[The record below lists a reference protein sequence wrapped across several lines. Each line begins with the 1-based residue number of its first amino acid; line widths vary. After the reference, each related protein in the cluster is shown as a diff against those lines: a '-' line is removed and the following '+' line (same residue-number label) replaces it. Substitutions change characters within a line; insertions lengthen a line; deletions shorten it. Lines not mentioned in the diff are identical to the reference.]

1 VSRGKEGTLNRRIAI
16 AALALAA
23 LFGLVRP
30 ALAAVDELLLCLPG
44 FPGTPAQA
52 QPYID
57 KMLRHL
63 EQKLG
68 KPEGSISGVYLSDGV
83 EADRA
88 IKNKRPSV
96 ALVGPSILAANHKA
110 LGMKVIAKLEVAGR
124 SQETYSIVAKKGGV
138 SSVAGLAGKRLS
150 GVVVNDEKF
159 VVNVLL
165 DKAVPMGSLQLV
177 PQKRPLKS
185 LRDVARGEADAAV
198 VDQSVVDSMQELP
211 EAADLVVIYTAKAV
225 PAPAVVVMGDGLADA
240 KALSG
245 ALVGM
250 CGRPDGK
257 ELCKTLTLTSITA
270 ATDKD
275 YKELLDRYGR

>member
-1 VSRGKEGTLNRRIAI
+1 
-16 AALALAA
+16 
-23 LFGLVRP
+23 
-30 ALAAVDELLLCLPG
+30 VDDLLLCLPG

-68 KPEGSISGVYLSDGV
+68 KPAGSITGVYLSDGV

-88 IKNKRPSV
+88 IKAQKPSV

-110 LGMKVIAKLEVAGR
+110 LGMKVIAKVEVSGR
-124 SQETYSIVAKKGGV
+124 SQEVFSIVAKKGGV
-138 SSVAGLAGKRLS
+138 SSAAGLAGKKVS
-150 GVVVNDEKF
+150 GVVVNDERF

-165 DKAVPMGSLQLV
+165 DKKVPMGSLKLI

-198 VDQSVVDSMQELP
+198 VDQSVVDSMKELP

-225 PAPAVVVMGDGLADA
+225 PAPAVVVMGDGVDDA
-240 KALSG
+240 AALKQ

-250 CGRPDGK
+250 CGQPDGA
-257 ELCKTLTLTSITA
+257 ELCKTLTLTAINA
-270 ATDKD
+270 ASDKD
-275 YKELLDRYGR
+275 YKDLLDRYGR

>member
-1 VSRGKEGTLNRRIAI
+1 LRTRIAL
-16 AALALAA
+16 AVFALVALV
-23 LFGLVRP
+23 GLVRP

-68 KPEGSISGVYLSDGV
+68 KPEGSIAGVYLSDGV
-83 EADRA
+83 EADRTLKA
-88 IKNKRPSV
+88 KKPSV

-110 LGMKVIAKLEVAGR
+110 LGMKVIAKVEVSGR
-124 SQETYSIVAKKGGV
+124 SQEVFSIVAKKGGV
-138 SSVAGLAGKRLS
+138 ASVAGLAGKRVS

-165 DKAVPMGSLQLV
+165 DKKVPMGSLVLV

-198 VDQSVVDSMQELP
+198 VDQSVVDSMKELP
-211 EAADLVVIYTAKAV
+211 EAADLVVIHTAKPV
-225 PAPAVVVMGDGLADA
+225 PAPAVVVMGNGIADTA
-240 KALSG
+240 ALKA

-250 CGRPDGK
+250 CARPDGA
-257 ELCKTLTLTSITA
+257 ELCKTLTLTAIKDAS
-270 ATDKD
+270 DKD
-275 YKELLDRYGR
+275 YKDLFTRYER

>member
-1 VSRGKEGTLNRRIAI
+1 MIREKDGILKPRIAL
-16 AALALAA
+16 AVFALAA
-23 LFGLVRP
+23 LVGLVRP

-68 KPEGSISGVYLSDGV
+68 KPVGSISGVYLSDGV
-83 EADRA
+83 EADKA
-88 IKNKRPSV
+88 IKAKRPSV

-124 SQETYSIVAKKGGV
+124 SQEVYSIVAKKDGV
-138 SSVAGLAGKRLS
+138 STVEGLAEKRLS

-165 DKAVPMGSLQLV
+165 DRKVPMGSLKLM

-198 VDQSVVDSMQELP
+198 VDQSVVNSMKELP
-211 EAADLVVIYTAKAV
+211 EAADLTVIYTAKAV
-225 PAPAVVVMGDGLADA
+225 PAPAVVVMGGGAADA
-240 KALSG
+240 GALSK

-250 CGRPDGK
+250 CGRPDGA
-257 ELCKTLTLTSITA
+257 ELCKTLTLTAITA
-270 ATDKD
+270 ASDED
-275 YKELLDRYGR
+275 YKDLLTRYGR

>member
-1 VSRGKEGTLNRRIAI
+1 LKPRIAL
-16 AALALAA
+16 AVFALAA
-23 LFGLVRP
+23 LVGLVRP

-68 KPEGSISGVYLSDGV
+68 KPSGSISGVYLSDGV
-83 EADRA
+83 EADKA
-88 IKNKRPSV
+88 IKAKRPSV

-110 LGMKVIAKLEVAGR
+110 LGMKVIARVEVSGR
-124 SQETYSIVAKKGGV
+124 SQEVFSIVAKKGGV
-138 SSVAGLAGKRLS
+138 SSVAGLAGKKVS
-150 GVVVNDEKF
+150 GIVVNDEKF

-165 DKAVPMGSLQLV
+165 EKKVKMGSMTLV

-198 VDQSVVDSMQELP
+198 VDQSVVDSMKDLP
-211 EAADLVVIYTAKAV
+211 EAADLVVIFTAKAV
-225 PAPAVVVMGDGLADA
+225 PAPAVVVMGEGVADA
-240 KALSG
+240 AALSK

-250 CGRPDGK
+250 CGRPDGA
-257 ELCKTLTLTSITA
+257 ELCKTLTLTAINA

-275 YKELLDRYGR
+275 YKDLLDRYGR

>member
-1 VSRGKEGTLNRRIAI
+1 MNRRIAV
-16 AALALAA
+16 AVLALAV
-23 LFGLVRP
+23 LFGVVQP

-68 KPEGSISGVYLSDGV
+68 KPAGSISGVYLSDGV

-88 IKNKRPSV
+88 IKAKRPSV
-96 ALVGPSILAANHKA
+96 ALVGPSILATNHKA

-124 SQETYSIVAKKGGV
+124 SEEVYSIVAKKGGV
-138 SSVAGLAGKRLS
+138 PTIAGLAGKRLS

-165 DKAVPMGSLQLV
+165 DKKVKMGSLTLV
-177 PQKRPLKS
+177 PQRRPLKS

-198 VDQSVVDSMQELP
+198 VDQSVVDSMGELP
-211 EAADLVVIYTAKAV
+211 EAADLVVIHTAKAV
-225 PAPAVVVMGDGLADA
+225 PAPAVVVMGSGVADA
-240 KALSG
+240 EALG
-245 ALVGM
+245 KALVGM
-250 CGRPDGK
+250 CDRPDGA
-257 ELCKTLTLTSITA
+257 ELCKTLTLTSIRA
-270 ATDKD
+270 ATDRD
-275 YKELLDRYGR
+275 YKGLFDRYER